1 MHRTASLRRSLAP
14 LSAAALVAA
23 EAGATLVLHRLGEAP
38 GLRLPAAGAGAWG
51 EWVRYGNPA
60 DVLVAAARVAALAV
74 SWWLL
79 VSTILYWVAQ
89 LARGGAVTGLAARL
103 TPAVVRRL
111 VDGALLVS
119 VAGGLAGGR
128 TGYAWAR
135 GPLSPPA
142 GRAAGVVVAGAV
154 ATVPAPVTAPT
165 VPTARVGTT
174 TDPAGR
180 PSAGGPVV
188 LPADVG
194 AGILFVP
201 GSVPGFVQGTAP
213 LPTAGP
219 PVPPDRPATRA
230 PDSVVSGGAL
240 APAPLLPALP
250 LPAIPPS
257 PSEAAVMPPKAT
269 AGDQGLES
277 PEASGPPGAPL
288 PAGAARAGAAAEPAV
303 WVVRPGDS
311 FWRIAALQVPA
322 GRDPVRYWVDLV
334 RANRLTIRSGD
345 PDLIHPGETVTLPP
359 GDGA

>member
-1 MHRTASLRRSLAP
+1 MSRTAPLRTSLAP
-14 LSAAALVAA
+14 LSVAALVAA
-23 EAGATLVLHRLGEAP
+23 ETGSTLLLHRLGGAP
-38 GLRLPAAGAGAWG
+38 GLSLPAGGPGAWA
-51 EWVRYGNPA
+51 EWLRYGNPA

-79 VSTILYWVAQ
+79 VSTVLYWAAR
-89 LARGGAVTGLAARL
+89 LARRGAPAGVLGRL

-111 VDGALLVS
+111 VDGVVVVS

-142 GRAAGVVVAGAV
+142 GRTSGIAA
-154 ATVPAPVTAPT
+154 PAAPELT
-165 VPTARVGTT
+165 GPARG
-174 TDPAGR
+174 
-180 PSAGGPVV
+180 PSAAGPVV
-188 LPADVG
+188 LPADP
-194 AGILFVP
+194 ASGILFVP
-201 GSVPGFVQGTAP
+201 GWTPAP
-213 LPTAGP
+213 PAGP
-219 PVPPDRPATRA
+219 PLPPDRRPGPA
-230 PDSVVSGGAL
+230 PDSVVSGGTL

-269 AGDQGLES
+269 AGDQGQES

-288 PAGAARAGAAAEPAV
+288 PAGAARAGTAAPEAAV

-311 FWRIAALQVPA
+311 FWRIAAVQVPD

-334 RANRLTIRSGD
+334 RANRMTIRSGD
-345 PDLIHPGETVTLPP
+345 PDLIHPGETVTLLPEE
-359 GDGA
+359 DA